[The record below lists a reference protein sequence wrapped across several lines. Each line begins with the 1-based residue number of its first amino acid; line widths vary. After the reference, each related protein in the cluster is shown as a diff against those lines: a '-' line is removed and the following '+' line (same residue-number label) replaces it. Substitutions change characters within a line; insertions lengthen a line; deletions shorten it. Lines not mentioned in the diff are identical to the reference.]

1 MLKSWKVAL
10 LALVSFLPVACND
23 DTPEVK
29 DSVAIN
35 GESAVV
41 FTYEDT
47 ADKTVSFTANTDWT
61 VASDAEWFTVTPATG
76 TAGENLTLTVSLN
89 EAETEV
95 ERTADVVI
103 AAGEA
108 TATFS
113 VKQEAVVYAE
123 SFTVRGNH
131 RVVVDYTT
139 PLTVVPAPANGKL
152 AAVTY
157 ASSDPAVAT
166 VDENGVVTA
175 VAVGEATITVTA
187 GELVQEFWVE
197 VTEEFITDGVGRTY
211 TFADLAAIEYSGV
224 VKEGDAYV
232 ITAGWKLSETD
243 VWTLGDA
250 KRVIFNDGVRVY
262 VYGMVDFAATEEV
275 VFTAAEEAVPDPI
288 YFSGDVEGAGIIKNM
303 TLIGVPV
310 RYFGVKDM
318 TIENCKFTGITDR
331 ESCINL
337 GGDGLVT
344 VSDCEFIE
352 NAYPAI
358 AGAANTPTPL
368 IFQDNY
374 LYKNS
379 ADASNRPQINVTV
392 GGDGICKILNNTVI
406 GPAEIT
412 KNGGIAVSNLMGL
425 SGTNK
430 VEISGNK
437 VSDCRYGITL
447 NGVMDAVINDNIL
460 KNNCYESNPNNGGS
474 GVSLYNSNGG
484 MVVYMSGNHIEGH
497 LWGIT
502 NIGNTTKGTGPVL
515 NMGNLTE
522 GDDYNPGGNVFIN
535 NGNNDVLYD
544 LYNNSPLDVMAQGN
558 TWNVAVQD
566 EASIEEVI
574 VHKKDIEALGL
585 VTFMPAASAE

>member
-175 VAVGEATITVTA
+175 VAVGEATVTVTA

-211 TFADLAAIEYSGV
+211 TFADLRLFRICTG
-224 VKEGDAYV
+224 
-232 ITAGWKLSETD
+232 
-243 VWTLGDA
+243 
-250 KRVIFNDGVRVY
+250 
-262 VYGMVDFAATEEV
+262 
-275 VFTAAEEAVPDPI
+275 I
-288 YFSGDVEGAGIIKNM
+288 YF
-303 TLIGVPV
+303 
-310 RYFGVKDM
+310 
-318 TIENCKFTGITDR
+318 C
-331 ESCINL
+331 
-337 GGDGLVT
+337 
-344 VSDCEFIE
+344 
-352 NAYPAI
+352 
-358 AGAANTPTPL
+358 
-368 IFQDNY
+368 
-374 LYKNS
+374 
-379 ADASNRPQINVTV
+379 
-392 GGDGICKILNNTVI
+392 
-406 GPAEIT
+406 
-412 KNGGIAVSNLMGL
+412 
-425 SGTNK
+425 
-430 VEISGNK
+430 
-437 VSDCRYGITL
+437 
-447 NGVMDAVINDNIL
+447 
-460 KNNCYESNPNNGGS
+460 
-474 GVSLYNSNGG
+474 
-484 MVVYMSGNHIEGH
+484 
-497 LWGIT
+497 
-502 NIGNTTKGTGPVL
+502 
-515 NMGNLTE
+515 
-522 GDDYNPGGNVFIN
+522 
-535 NGNNDVLYD
+535 
-544 LYNNSPLDVMAQGN
+544 
-558 TWNVAVQD
+558 
-566 EASIEEVI
+566 
-574 VHKKDIEALGL
+574 
-585 VTFMPAASAE
+585 

>member
-392 GGDGICKILNNTVI
+392 GGDGICKILNNTDI

-535 NGNNDVLYD
+535 N
-544 LYNNSPLDVMAQGN
+544 
-558 TWNVAVQD
+558 
-566 EASIEEVI
+566 
-574 VHKKDIEALGL
+574 
-585 VTFMPAASAE
+585 